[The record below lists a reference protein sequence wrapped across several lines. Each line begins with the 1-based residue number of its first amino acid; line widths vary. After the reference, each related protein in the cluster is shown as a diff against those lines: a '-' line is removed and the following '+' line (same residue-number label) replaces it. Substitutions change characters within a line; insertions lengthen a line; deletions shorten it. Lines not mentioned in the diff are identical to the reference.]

1 MSAGLCLN
9 YLCQKPS
16 VQEIFSVGDICV
28 EKIKSMRDLAMRDLS
43 RRDLAMRDL
52 AMRDLAMKDLVM
64 RDLAMRDLSTRDLS
78 MRDLSRRNLT
88 RKNICN
94 LSMKIDH
101 IKTLVK
107 EHPHKVYR

>member
-52 AMRDLAMKDLVM
+52 AMKDLAM
-64 RDLAMRDLSTRDLS
+64 RDLAMRDLSR
-78 MRDLSRRNLT
+78 RDLSRRNLT

>member
-52 AMRDLAMKDLVM
+52 AMRDLAMKDLAM
-64 RDLAMRDLSTRDLS
+64 RDLAMRDLSR
-78 MRDLSRRNLT
+78 RDLSRRNLT